1 MAVLRFECTPP
12 QSPASCPLSFI
23 LTGFLI
29 IYYNGLTIIIYLR
42 MKGKT
47 FMFQAAKQTKVFQ
60 DVVSQIQE
68 AILDGR
74 LKTGDV
80 LPSERQLKDMFNISR
95 GTLREALRVLEQKGL
110 IEIKLGVG
118 GGSVVKDLNADQ
130 VSEGLALL
138 IRSQKVSLNHLAE
151 FREDVEGIV
160 TARAAERHS
169 KADISGIKALLDKAR
184 KCIDGGAS
192 QRNAFIEIDKQ
203 IHMTLAEVAQ
213 NPIYISV
220 LHSVHE
226 NIHRYYDRFLSMEER
241 ELQENYQDLCD
252 IVEAVE
258 KGQADHAR
266 RLARDHV
273 RRFNQYMKHR
283 EQAENEVTKVSS
295 D

>member
-1 MAVLRFECTPP
+1 
-12 QSPASCPLSFI
+12 
-23 LTGFLI
+23 
-29 IYYNGLTIIIYLR
+29 
-42 MKGKT
+42 
-47 FMFQAAKQTKVFQ
+47 MFQTAKQTKVFQ
-60 DVVSQIQE
+60 DVVMQIQE
-68 AILDGR
+68 AILGGQ
-74 LKTGDV
+74 LKTGDT

-130 VSEGLALL
+130 VSESLALL

-160 TARAAERHS
+160 AAHAAAGRS
-169 KADISGIKALLDKAR
+169 AADIHKLNKLLDEAR
-184 KCIDGGAS
+184 KCIDAGPS
-192 QRNAFIEIDKQ
+192 QRDAFVEIDKR
-203 IHMTLAEVAQ
+203 IHMALAELTE

-220 LHSVHE
+220 LHSVHD
-226 NIHRYYDRFLSMEER
+226 NIHRYYDEFLSMDEL

-252 IVEAVE
+252 LVQAVE

-283 EQAENEVTKVSS
+283 EQQK
-295 D
+295 

>member
-1 MAVLRFECTPP
+1 
-12 QSPASCPLSFI
+12 
-23 LTGFLI
+23 
-29 IYYNGLTIIIYLR
+29 
-42 MKGKT
+42 
-47 FMFQAAKQTKVFQ
+47 MFQAAKQTKVFQ

-74 LKTGDV
+74 LKTGDT

-160 TARAAERHS
+160 AAHAAKRRTKEDIFQLYKLVEAARHCVEA
-169 KADISGIKALLDKAR
+169 GT
-184 KCIDGGAS
+184 S
-192 QRNAFIEIDKQ
+192 QSNAFIEIDKQ
-203 IHMTLAEVAQ
+203 IHMMLAQVAK

-252 IVEAVE
+252 IVKAVD
-258 KGQADHAR
+258 KRQVDPAR
-266 RLARDHV
+266 QLARSHV
-273 RRFNQYMKHR
+273 RRFNQYMKKR
-283 EQAENEVTKVSS
+283 QKEETPKIKKA
-295 D
+295 

>member
-1 MAVLRFECTPP
+1 
-12 QSPASCPLSFI
+12 
-23 LTGFLI
+23 
-29 IYYNGLTIIIYLR
+29 
-42 MKGKT
+42 
-47 FMFQAAKQTKVFQ
+47 MFQAAKQTKVFQ

-160 TARAAERHS
+160 AARAAERHS
-169 KADISGIKALLDKAR
+169 KADISGLKALLDKAC

-252 IVEAVE
+252 ILEAVE
-258 KGQADHAR
+258 KGQADHAC

-283 EQAENEVTKVSS
+283 EQAESEVTKVSS